1 MAWKFLSRFVNNIP
15 ECSSFRHGVPK
26 IWELVLPWHMAV
38 QLDLPVWFLCKNAL
52 FANQRCP
59 SYAAPSKTKPETKL
73 ILYCAQLVHNPDK
86 PVTVLKNR
94 TGKANAWTASELNIL
109 LHSQTT
115 VLFLQEYNTLLLLH
129 EPIPRWDE
137 MPAFHQGFHL
147 TLSGLRPNPFALL
160 MLLRWLL
167 LLPTQ
172 FVLRKKTTSLQWIFT
187 QCWPLAIFWVI

>member
-1 MAWKFLSRFVNNIP
+1 MA
-15 ECSSFRHGVPK
+15 
-26 IWELVLPWHMAV
+26 A

-52 FANQRCP
+52 FPNQRCP

-73 ILYCAQLVHNPDK
+73 ILYCAQLIHNPDK

-115 VLFLQEYNTLLLLH
+115 VLFLQEYSTLLLLH
-129 EPIPRWDE
+129 EPIPRWDT
-137 MPAFHQGFHL
+137 MPAFQQGFQK
-147 TLSGLRPNPFALL
+147 TLSGLHPNAVALL
-160 MLLRWLL
+160 MLLRW

-172 FVLRKKTTSLQWIFT
+172 FVLRKKNNFLTVDVYTILTSSYFLSYLTNSNCSSKNASAAKI
-187 QCWPLAIFWVI
+187 